1 MRKLFSGLLAA
12 LGAGLMA
19 LTLVICLLSLN
30 AQPKILEF
38 PQQASALAQNFA
50 AALNQGD
57 LDQAGAYIYGQPTLT
72 AGADWTDDAKEQIW
86 QAYTGSLR
94 CSPSREPQATDQGI
108 DWTVEIQ
115 HLDITAL
122 MNAWQEQTN
131 ARLSASGETADAQ
144 QALSDGLT
152 QALAAEQTPLSQ
164 ELTLHLIFRDDQWW
178 ISPDTTLLQLL
189 SGQV

>member
-57 LDQAGAYIYGQPTLT
+57 LDQAGSYIYGQPTLT
-72 AGADWTDDAKEQIW
+72 AGADWADDAKEQIW

-94 CSPSREPQATDQGI
+94 CSPSREPKATDQGI
-108 DWTVEIQ
+108 DWTVEIE
-115 HLDITAL
+115 HLDISAL
-122 MNAWQEQTN
+122 MNTWQEQTN
-131 ARLSASGETADAQ
+131 ARLSASQETPDAQ
-144 QALSDGLT
+144 MALSDGLT
-152 QALAAEQTPLSQ
+152 QALAAEQTLLSQ
-164 ELTLHLIFRDDQWW
+164 ELTLHLIFRDGQWW